1 MVLVYQAADDEIP
14 HPPSDADVFKQLPEL
29 SPHFHEIVWN
39 GALVYQKKLFFYGG
53 SRAEVVCVD
62 AFTGV
67 VRAYVRRA
75 SFFSSR
81 FVRVCVEVG
90 PGLHSRT
97 YLTLATLYIHRSGT
111 YLPTSFGQMKPRVGK
126 QSCMR
131 KRRRKVHR

>member
-1 MVLVYQAADDEIP
+1 MLFYQAADDEIP

-75 SFFSSR
+75 SFF
-81 FVRVCVEVG
+81 FITFCACMCG
-90 PGLHSRT
+90 
-97 YLTLATLYIHRSGT
+97 SGSWT
-111 YLPTSFGQMKPRVGK
+111 ALSNI
-126 QSCMR
+126 SI
-131 KRRRKVHR
+131 

>member
-39 GALVYQKKLFFYGG
+39 GALVYQKKHFFHGR

-75 SFFSSR
+75 SFFITFR
-81 FVRVCVEVG
+81 ACMCG
-90 PGLHSRT
+90 
-97 YLTLATLYIHRSGT
+97 SGSWT
-111 YLPTSFGQMKPRVGK
+111 ALSNIP
-126 QSCMR
+126 
-131 KRRRKVHR
+131 

>member
-75 SFFSSR
+75 SFFFITFCACMCGSGSWTALSNI
-81 FVRVCVEVG
+81 
-90 PGLHSRT
+90 PGI
-97 YLTLATLYIHRSGT
+97 YLYIHRSGT
-111 YLPTSFGQMKPRVGK
+111 YISTYLFWTGEA
-126 QSCMR
+126 SCR
-131 KRRRKVHR
+131 

>member
-1 MVLVYQAADDEIP
+1 MRSP
-14 HPPSDADVFKQLPEL
+14 PPSDADVFKQLPEL

-39 GALVYQKKLFFYGG
+39 GALVYQKNTSYGR

-75 SFFSSR
+75 SFFFITFCACMCGSGSWTA
-81 FVRVCVEVG
+81 
-90 PGLHSRT
+90 LSNIST
-97 YLTLATLYIHRSGT
+97 YISTGQVPT

-126 QSCMR
+126 SPVCER
-131 KRRRKVHR
+131 GGEKSTVNE

>member
-1 MVLVYQAADDEIP
+1 MVLVYQAADDETS

-75 SFFSSR
+75 SFF
-81 FVRVCVEVG
+81 FHHVLCVYVWKWV
-90 PGLHSRT
+90 LDC
-97 YLTLATLYIHRSGT
+97 TLEHTWYLYIHRSGT
-111 YLPTSFGQMKPRVGK
+111 HISTYLFWTDEA
-126 QSCMR
+126 SCR
-131 KRRRKVHR
+131 

>member
-1 MVLVYQAADDEIP
+1 MLVYQAADDETP

-39 GALVYQKKLFFYGG
+39 GALVYQKKHFFYGR

-75 SFFSSR
+75 SFIFITFCACMCGSGSWTALSNISIYPQ
-81 FVRVCVEVG
+81 VRY
-90 PGLHSRT
+90 LH
-97 YLTLATLYIHRSGT
+97 I
-111 YLPTSFGQMKPRVGK
+111 YLPLLDK
-126 QSCMR
+126 
-131 KRRRKVHR
+131 